1 MGENHQ
7 PRAQAK
13 TQTGALIR
21 KIKRHWL
28 PNRFEVQQPA
38 SHVAKHH
45 DAAVVVRRNT
55 ELGHDRIGEKLST
68 GGGVPRDQR
77 TELFEPIAD
86 IGSAPFD
93 YSVSNE
99 VADLRHREST
109 RARGGPPSP
118 QAQPSPRARATHV
131 ESSTGRGHG
140 PRQRGVKQ
148 LGDRDGPRSGTALR
162 SVTPSRVLSQTR

>member
-1 MGENHQ
+1 MQQSSYGATQNSATTH
-7 PRAQAK
+7 PRE
-13 TQTGALIR
+13 TEHL
-21 KIKRHWL
+21 W
-28 PNRFEVQQPA
+28 
-38 SHVAKHH
+38 
-45 DAAVVVRRNT
+45 RRA
-55 ELGHDRIGEKLST
+55 
-68 GGGVPRDQR
+68 RDQSA
-77 TELFEPIAD
+77 ELFEPIAD